1 MERSKYTRYESPE
14 LIAWKQLSHE
24 EQLLKVQSLHNNFKD
39 KLEVISV
46 KDQMIEVNIFV
57 SKEQTYELLVNYE
70 TSMRKQLNNI
80 PIIVLLKERL
90 DENRKRK

>member
-1 MERSKYTRYESPE
+1 MERSKYKRYESPE

-24 EQLLKVQSLHNNFKD
+24 EQLLKVQSLNNNFKD